1 MTIGLLGKKCGMT
14 RIFTPEGVA
23 IPVTVIEVQPNKIT
37 QIKTIIND
45 GYNAIQVATGSRRAS
60 RVTKAM
66 AGHYAKA
73 GVEPGEQL
81 AEFTVDSE
89 SALSQFTLGG
99 ELKVDIFAEGQFV
112 DVSGTTIGKGFAGA
126 IKAHHFRSQ
135 DMTHG
140 NSLSHRAPGSI
151 GQRQSPGKV
160 FKGKHMA
167 RHLGNEA
174 RTVLSQ
180 PIARIDLERNLI
192 LVRGAVP
199 GHANG
204 FVVIRPAVKK
214 SAPSAA

>member
-1 MTIGLLGKKCGMT
+1 MSIGLLGKKCGMT
-14 RIFTPEGVA
+14 RVFTPEGAA

-37 QIKTIIND
+37 QVKTVLND
-45 GYNAIQVATGSRRAS
+45 GYNAIQVASGKRRAN

-66 AGHYAKA
+66 AGHYVKA
-73 GVEPGEQL
+73 GVEPGEKMM
-81 AEFTVDSE
+81 EFRVDTE
-89 SALSQFTLGG
+89 SALSQYAIGG
-99 ELKVDIFAEGQFV
+99 ELKVDIFTEGQFV

-135 DMTHG
+135 DNSHG

-160 FKGKHMA
+160 FKGKRMA
-167 RHLGNEA
+167 RHLGDEA

-180 PIARIDLERNLI
+180 PIVRIDVERNLI

-199 GHANG
+199 GAANG

-214 SAPSAA
+214 SAA